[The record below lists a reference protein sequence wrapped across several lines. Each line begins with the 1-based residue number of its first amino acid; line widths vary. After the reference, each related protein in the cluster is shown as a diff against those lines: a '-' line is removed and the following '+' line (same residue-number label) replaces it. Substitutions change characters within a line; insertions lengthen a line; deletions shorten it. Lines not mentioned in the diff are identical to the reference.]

1 MSGQAN
7 RATKTRWFVGALT
20 LAAWMLAGGCGDFFA
35 EKSVELEAER
45 ALDGLTQITTVPDAN
60 IAKPAVYQNPPEI
73 VRQTVAGVEEYKLFY
88 FCRYHTSDKLKQVI
102 HEQFATQLFDEKG
115 KATNAKDYTVSSS
128 PATNQLV
135 VRCPTQDD
143 VEAVLEVLQAV
154 DIPPIQVK
162 IDCMISEIYADLTM
176 DRETTVLI
184 KDLFGED
191 IFIGGKTGPSTF
203 VGATEIPGELY
214 PAFPGAA
221 LREVARSRFGLKV
234 GYVNGDDV
242 TALIDI
248 LESRGYLKIVMNP
261 TLEVVNGQV
270 AKISSSEHV
279 PLQQVTSYLP
289 TKGEYIMETRTEY
302 VDVVDSLEVTPF
314 VFADGYIALQTT
326 ANISSKNTPEGVKQV
341 PIVTKREITNKEN
354 RIRQGESLIIGGI
367 RKSERFAV
375 VRGVPFLKDI
385 PILGLLF
392 SSKDFEERAKET
404 IFILTPTISTGGV
417 PNKEVVDRILKEHE
431 PPVPVETLHDTMTDP
446 FGFSAREREH
456 RQELLDAEQM
466 RLEAETEKAS
476 ARGAVRAAEQ
486 KAALVEED
494 AAKTLSE
501 SQQMKDEAEKIRAE
515 AEGKAQ
521 AAEAAKAAAEAK
533 AKAADAAKAAAER
546 AAAEAAS
553 VKAQAEMVAADAT
566 KSKAE
571 ADQAKV
577 AAEAVAQAADAAKAE
592 ADKAAAE
599 AQQSKTEAE
608 RIRVEAE
615 AKAKVADAV
624 RAAAE
629 KVAAEAEQSKVET
642 ERIRAYAEAKA
653 KAETEARAEAERAKT
668 DAEAKAR
675 AEAQARAEAE
685 RARVEAE
692 ARAKAEAEARAVAE
706 AERIRAETEAE
717 AAAKAEAERANAEAE
732 AKAKAEA
739 EAGAKAEAEAEAA
752 AQAEAERARIAAEA
766 APEGEQGNEGP
777 TDGQASQGDGA
788 PQ

>member
-1 MSGQAN
+1 MMCGQAS
-7 RATKTRWFVGALT
+7 RARMTKWLLGALT
-20 LAAWMLAGGCGDFFA
+20 LAACMWCGGCGDFFA
-35 EKSVELEAER
+35 DKSVELEAER

-60 IAKPAVYQNPPEI
+60 ISKHEVYQRPPEI

-115 KATNAKDYTVSSS
+115 KATNAVDYTVTSS
-128 PATNQLV
+128 PATNQLI
-135 VRCPTQDD
+135 VRCPTQQD
-143 VEAVLEVLQAV
+143 VDAVLVVLQAV

-162 IDCMISEIYADLTM
+162 IDCMISEIYADLTI
-176 DRETTVLI
+176 DRETTVMI

-203 VGATEIPGELY
+203 VGSTEIPGELY

-234 GYVNGDDV
+234 GYVNGEDV

-302 VDVVDSLEVTPF
+302 VDVIDSLEVVPH

-417 PNKEVVDRILKEHE
+417 PNKEVVDRVLKEHE
-431 PPVPVETLHDTMTDP
+431 PPVPTETLHDTMTDP
-446 FGFSAREREH
+446 FGFSARERET

-501 SQQMKDEAEKIRAE
+501 SQQMKDEAEKIKAE
-515 AEGKAQ
+515 AEAKAK
-521 AAEAAKAAAEAK
+521 AAEAAHVAAEAK
-533 AKAADAAKAAAER
+533 AKAADAAKAAAEK
-546 AAAEAAS
+546 AAAEAAA

-577 AAEAVAQAADAAKAE
+577 AAEAVAKAADEAKAQAE
-592 ADKAAAE
+592 KAAVE
-599 AQQSKTEAE
+599 AQQSKEDAD
-608 RIRVEAE
+608 RAKVEAE
-615 AKAKVADAV
+615 AKAKVADV
-624 RAAAE
+624 VKAAAE
-629 KVAAEAEQSKVET
+629 KVAAEAQRSSKES
-642 ERIRAYAEAKA
+642 ERIRAEAEAKA
-653 KAETEARAEAERAKT
+653 KAEAQARALAERAKVE
-668 DAEAKAR
+668 AEARAK

-685 RARVEAE
+685 RA
-692 ARAKAEAEARAVAE
+692 KAEAEARATAEAQARAKAE
-706 AERIRAETEAE
+706 AERIRAEAEAE
-717 AAAKAEAERANAEAE
+717 AAAKAEAERA
-732 AKAKAEA
+732 K
-739 EAGAKAEAEAEAA
+739 AEAEAA
-752 AQAEAERARIAAEA
+752 AKAEAEERAGAEAEAAARAEAERAEA
-766 APEGEQGNEGP
+766 AVEAENQGP
-777 TDGQASQGDGA
+777 TNGPVSQPDGA